1 MFSKTESIKI
11 GTSIDERFERKLK
24 IIDKYQQSVSKEF
37 DVLFRTDEER
47 KIANISLEV
56 SSRLLFEFLKEEAE
70 YGR

>member
-1 MFSKTESIKI
+1 MLSKTETIKF
-11 GTSIDERFERKLK
+11 GTSMDERFERKLK
-24 IIDKYQQSVSKEF
+24 IINKYRQSVSNEF
-37 DVLFRTDEER
+37 DTLFETDEER